1 MPRKPGSGVWAK
13 IKAWAGGKVGAKKMV
28 GIVLVV
34 PLLLMRVYE
43 VSPANFS
50 LPLERKLQQMRNF
63 AISLA
68 R

>member
-13 IKAWAGGKVGAKKMV
+13 IKAWAGAEVGAKKMV
-28 GIVLVV
+28 GIGLVV

-50 LPLERKLQQMRNF
+50 LPLERKL
-63 AISLA
+63 
-68 R
+68 